1 LPCQKYR
8 NPTVIINHIDIR
20 RNEPPQSMW
29 RMTMDPISAILGAL
43 PIGMGLLDKGL
54 DLANSGM
61 DLANKLADMAS
72 QGAKIGGE
80 APQPES
86 KINY

>member
-1 LPCQKYR
+1 
-8 NPTVIINHIDIR
+8 
-20 RNEPPQSMW
+20 
-29 RMTMDPISAILGAL
+29 MDPISAILGAL

-54 DLANSGM
+54 DLANSE
-61 DLANKLADMAS
+61 LANKLADMAS